1 MAIMLM
7 IPRAISARMID
18 VTTVLRALLL
28 TCLPCLLLIAT
39 GPSAHA
45 KSTGAFI
52 RGLTEAQFLYR
63 ATTMSLRS
71 GRADEAEASLKALIT
86 LWDDTTAATAADP
99 PAIASRINL
108 FPELM
113 EGGRARLRRA
123 AEVLSQGRQDSA
135 LEELAPLK
143 REWVGMRRNI
153 GLYGLVECLEESSE
167 ALEALAALRK
177 PSTDMA
183 RGESRAEIIAR
194 TAIYRFALRRCESFA
209 ALDPAGDAEFR
220 RRADAIGAAIDVI
233 DSALRLRDPALLD
246 RVLGDL
252 KTFDA
257 QLSQRFGG

>member
-1 MAIMLM
+1 MMM
-7 IPRAISARMID
+7 IPGAISSRVVG
-18 VTTVLRALLL
+18 VTTVLRAFLL

-39 GPSAHA
+39 APSAHA
-45 KSTGAFI
+45 RTTGAFI
-52 RGLTEAQFLYR
+52 RGLTEAQILYR
-63 ATTMSLRS
+63 ATTISLRN
-71 GRADEAEASLKALIT
+71 GRAEEAETSLKALIA
-86 LWDDTTAATAADP
+86 LWDETTATTAADP
-99 PAIASRINL
+99 PAIAARINL
-108 FPELM
+108 FNEMM

-143 REWVGMRRNI
+143 REWIGMRRSI
-153 GLYGLVECLEESSE
+153 GLYGLVECLDESSE
-167 ALEALAALRK
+167 ALENLAALRK

-183 RGESRAEIIAR
+183 RGENRAEIIAR
-194 TAIYRFALRRCESFA
+194 SAIYRFALRRCEAFA

-220 RRADAIGAAIDVI
+220 RRSEAIAAAIDVI